1 LLELNSPHLG
11 FPSVV
16 AFHDSHDL
24 KKNRCQGQHV
34 FCDHPINKTRKLNVI
49 DTEQTMKRLIT
60 ALITVSSFLTLGA
73 HAAGKDNVVSVN
85 PPVPAP
91 DWTLPAI
98 QNAEGDLSM
107 SDFRGKITY
116 LDFWASWCGPCRLS
130 LPALNSLNEAFSDE
144 PVQFL
149 AISIDV
155 VEEDA
160 WDFLA
165 RYAVDYPV
173 VIDTE
178 GDIARLFAVDG
189 MPSGYLLDA
198 EGRVREIHI
207 GFKRGD
213 ELKLAESIKKML
225 AEMDAS

>member
-1 LLELNSPHLG
+1 M
-11 FPSVV
+11 
-16 AFHDSHDL
+16 
-24 KKNRCQGQHV
+24 
-34 FCDHPINKTRKLNVI
+34 RKLDVLDMENDMKQVI
-49 DTEQTMKRLIT
+49 AGLF
-60 ALITVSSFLTLGA
+60 AVSSVLSLGS
-73 HAAGKDNVVSVN
+73 HAAGKNNVVSID
-85 PPVPAP
+85 PPIPAP

-98 QNAEGDLSM
+98 QNAQGDLSM

-116 LDFWASWCGPCRLS
+116 VDFWASWCGPCRLS
-130 LPALNSLNEAFSDE
+130 LPALNSLHEEFADD

-149 AISIDV
+149 AISVDV

-165 RYAVDYPV
+165 RYSVDYPV
-173 VIDTE
+173 AIDTE

-189 MPSGYLLDA
+189 MPSGYLLD
-198 EGRVREIHI
+198 EDGRVREIHI

>member
-1 LLELNSPHLG
+1 
-11 FPSVV
+11 
-16 AFHDSHDL
+16 
-24 KKNRCQGQHV
+24 
-34 FCDHPINKTRKLNVI
+34 
-49 DTEQTMKRLIT
+49 M
-60 ALITVSSFLTLGA
+60 
-73 HAAGKDNVVSVN
+73 
-85 PPVPAP
+85 
-91 DWTLPAI
+91 
-98 QNAEGDLSM
+98 
-107 SDFRGKITY
+107 
-116 LDFWASWCGPCRLS
+116 S
-130 LPALNSLNEAFSDE
+130 LPALNSLNEAFSDD

-149 AISIDV
+149 AISVDV

-165 RYAVDYPV
+165 RYTVDYPV

-198 EGRVREIHI
+198 QGRVREIHI

-213 ELKLAESIKKML
+213 ELKLKESIKKML

>member
-1 LLELNSPHLG
+1 MLSLLTPVNTLFKRIIKLTMLSRTPLCSALTVLAMLS
-11 FPSVV
+11 SVSATAEGSGSGV
-16 AFHDSHDL
+16 IVDP
-24 KKNRCQGQHV
+24 
-34 FCDHPINKTRKLNVI
+34 PI
-49 DTEQTMKRLIT
+49 
-60 ALITVSSFLTLGA
+60 
-73 HAAGKDNVVSVN
+73 
-85 PPVPAP
+85 PAP

-107 SDFRGKITY
+107 SDFRGKVTY
-116 LDFWASWCGPCRLS
+116 VDFWASWCGPCRLS
-130 LPALNSLNEAFSDE
+130 LPALNSLNDE
-144 PVQFL
+144 FADDPVQFL

-160 WDFLA
+160 WDFLK
-165 RYAVDYPV
+165 RYSVDYPV

-178 GDIARLFAVDG
+178 GDIARMFAVDG

-213 ELKLAESIKKML
+213 EQKLAESIKKML

>member
-1 LLELNSPHLG
+1 
-11 FPSVV
+11 
-16 AFHDSHDL
+16 
-24 KKNRCQGQHV
+24 
-34 FCDHPINKTRKLNVI
+34 
-49 DTEQTMKRLIT
+49 MKRLLT
-60 ALITVSSFLTLGA
+60 TLFTVSSFLSLGA
-73 HAAGKDNVVSVN
+73 NAESKNNVVKVN

-98 QNAEGDLSM
+98 QNADGDLSM

-116 LDFWASWCGPCRLS
+116 VDFWASWCGPCRLS
-130 LPALNSLNEAFSDE
+130 LPALNSLNQKFADE

-165 RYAVDYPV
+165 RYRVDYPV

-178 GDIARLFAVDG
+178 GDIARMFAVDG
-189 MPSGYLLDA
+189 MPPGYLLDA

-225 AEMDAS
+225 DEMDAS

>member
-1 LLELNSPHLG
+1 
-11 FPSVV
+11 
-16 AFHDSHDL
+16 
-24 KKNRCQGQHV
+24 
-34 FCDHPINKTRKLNVI
+34 
-49 DTEQTMKRLIT
+49 MKRLIT
-60 ALITVSSFLTLGA
+60 ALITVSLFFNLSA
-73 HAAGKDNVVSVN
+73 YAAGKTNAVIVN

-98 QNAEGDLSM
+98 ENAKGNLSM

-116 LDFWASWCGPCRLS
+116 VDFWASWCGPCRLS
-130 LPALNSLNEAFSDE
+130 LPALNSLNEQFAEE

-160 WDFLA
+160 WDFLK
-165 RYAVDYPV
+165 RYSVDYPV

-178 GDIARLFAVDG
+178 GDIARMFAVDG

>member
-1 LLELNSPHLG
+1 MN
-11 FPSVV
+11 
-16 AFHDSHDL
+16 
-24 KKNRCQGQHV
+24 
-34 FCDHPINKTRKLNVI
+34 CDHPINKTGKLDVF
-49 DTEQTMKRLIT
+49 DMEQIVKRFIT
-60 ALITVSSFLTLGA
+60 ALITVSSLLTLGA
-73 HAAGKDNVVSVN
+73 HAAGKNNVVAVN

-91 DWTLPAI
+91 NWTLPAI
-98 QNAEGDLSM
+98 QNADGDLSM

-116 LDFWASWCGPCRLS
+116 VDFWASWCGPCRLS
-130 LPALNSLNEAFSDE
+130 LPALNSLNEAFSED

-160 WDFLA
+160 WDFLK

-173 VIDTE
+173 VIDIE
-178 GDIARLFAVDG
+178 GDIARRFGVDG
-189 MPSGYLLDA
+189 MPSGYLVDA
-198 EGRVREIHI
+198 LGRVREIHI

>member
-1 LLELNSPHLG
+1 M
-11 FPSVV
+11 
-16 AFHDSHDL
+16 
-24 KKNRCQGQHV
+24 
-34 FCDHPINKTRKLNVI
+34 
-49 DTEQTMKRLIT
+49 MKRG
-60 ALITVSSFLTLGA
+60 FLTLGLGLMTSALVGLA
-73 HAAGKDNVVSVN
+73 HAIEEGD
-85 PPVPAP
+85 PAP
-91 DWTLPAI
+91 DFSLPSIYADQPAI
-98 QNAEGDLSM
+98 ALADM
-107 SDFRGKITY
+107 PGKTVY
-116 LDFWASWCGPCRLS
+116 VDFWASWCGPCRLS
-130 LPALNSLNEAFSDE
+130 LPALNSLNEAFSDD

-149 AISIDV
+149 AISVDV

-165 RYAVDYPV
+165 RYTVDYPV
-173 VIDTE
+173 FIDTE

-213 ELKLAESIKKML
+213 ELKLKESIKKML

>member
-1 LLELNSPHLG
+1 MN
-11 FPSVV
+11 
-16 AFHDSHDL
+16 
-24 KKNRCQGQHV
+24 
-34 FCDHPINKTRKLNVI
+34 CDHPINKTGKLDVF
-49 DTEQTMKRLIT
+49 DMEQIVKRFIT
-60 ALITVSSFLTLGA
+60 ALITVSSLLTLGA
-73 HAAGKDNVVSVN
+73 HAAGKNNVVAVN

-91 DWTLPAI
+91 NWTLPAI

-107 SDFRGKITY
+107 SDFLGKITY
-116 LDFWASWCGPCRLS
+116 VDFWASWCGPCRLS
-130 LPALNSLNEAFSDE
+130 LPALNSLNEAFSED

-160 WDFLA
+160 WDFLK

-173 VIDTE
+173 VIDIE

-189 MPSGYLLDA
+189 MPSGYLVDA
-198 EGRVREIHI
+198 LGRVREIHI

>member
-1 LLELNSPHLG
+1 MLNG
-11 FPSVV
+11 
-16 AFHDSHDL
+16 
-24 KKNRCQGQHV
+24 KKR
-34 FCDHPINKTRKLNVI
+34 PL
-49 DTEQTMKRLIT
+49 RLIT
-60 ALITVSSFLTLGA
+60 SLLGA
-73 HAAGKDNVVSVN
+73 LATVLSTAVIAEGSGRSVVVN

-98 QNAEGDLSM
+98 QNAEGNLSM

-116 LDFWASWCGPCRLS
+116 VDFWASWCGPCRLS
-130 LPALNSLNEAFSDE
+130 LPALNSLNEEFADD

-160 WDFLA
+160 WDFLK
-165 RYAVDYPV
+165 RYSVDYPV

-178 GDIARLFAVDG
+178 GDIARMFAVDG

>member
-1 LLELNSPHLG
+1 MN
-11 FPSVV
+11 
-16 AFHDSHDL
+16 
-24 KKNRCQGQHV
+24 
-34 FCDHPINKTRKLNVI
+34 CDHPINKTGKLDVF
-49 DTEQTMKRLIT
+49 DMEQIVKRFIT
-60 ALITVSSFLTLGA
+60 ALITVSSLLTLGA
-73 HAAGKDNVVSVN
+73 HAAGKNNVVAVN

-91 DWTLPAI
+91 NWTLPAI

-116 LDFWASWCGPCRLS
+116 VDFWASWCGPCRLS
-130 LPALNSLNEAFSDE
+130 LPALNSLNEAFSED

-160 WDFLA
+160 WDFLK
-165 RYAVDYPV
+165 RYAVNYPV
-173 VIDTE
+173 VIDIE

-189 MPSGYLLDA
+189 MPSGYLVDA
-198 EGRVREIHI
+198 LGRVREIHI

>member
-1 LLELNSPHLG
+1 MLNESVPNNVDTKNSESYFMKLRALLLGIILTSPIATYG
-11 FPSVV
+11 AGGNSVV
-16 AFHDSHDL
+16 
-24 KKNRCQGQHV
+24 
-34 FCDHPINKTRKLNVI
+34 T
-49 DTEQTMKRLIT
+49 
-60 ALITVSSFLTLGA
+60 
-73 HAAGKDNVVSVN
+73 VN
-85 PPVPAP
+85 PPIPAP

-116 LDFWASWCGPCRLS
+116 VDFWASWCGPCRLS
-130 LPALNSLNEAFSDE
+130 LPALNALNSQFADD

-160 WDFLA
+160 WDFLK

-178 GDIARLFAVDG
+178 GDIARTFAVDG
-189 MPSGYLLDA
+189 MPSGYLLDGQ
-198 EGRVREIHI
+198 GRVREIHI

-213 ELKLAESIKKML
+213 ELKLAESIKRLLSDM
-225 AEMDAS
+225 ATSEVDET

>member
-1 LLELNSPHLG
+1 MN
-11 FPSVV
+11 
-16 AFHDSHDL
+16 
-24 KKNRCQGQHV
+24 
-34 FCDHPINKTRKLNVI
+34 CDHPINKTGKLDVF
-49 DTEQTMKRLIT
+49 DMEQIVKRFIT
-60 ALITVSSFLTLGA
+60 ALITVSSLLTLGA
-73 HAAGKDNVVSVN
+73 HAAGKNNVVAVN

-91 DWTLPAI
+91 NWTLPAI

-116 LDFWASWCGPCRLS
+116 VDFWASWCGPCRLS
-130 LPALNSLNEAFSDE
+130 LPALNSLNEAFSED

-160 WDFLA
+160 WDFLK

-173 VIDTE
+173 VIDIE
-178 GDIARLFAVDG
+178 GDIARRFAVDG
-189 MPSGYLLDA
+189 MPSGYLVDA
-198 EGRVREIHI
+198 LGRVREIHI

>member
-1 LLELNSPHLG
+1 M
-11 FPSVV
+11 
-16 AFHDSHDL
+16 
-24 KKNRCQGQHV
+24 C
-34 FCDHPINKTRKLNVI
+34 CDHPINKTRKLDVF
-49 DTEQTMKRLIT
+49 DMEQTMKRLIT
-60 ALITVSSFLTLGA
+60 ALVTISSFLTLSA
-73 HAAGKDNVVSVN
+73 HAAGKNNVVSIN

-116 LDFWASWCGPCRLS
+116 VDFWASWCGPCRLS
-130 LPALNSLNEAFSDE
+130 LPALNSLNEAFSDD

-165 RYAVDYPV
+165 RYTVDYPV

-198 EGRVREIHI
+198 EGRVTEIHI
-207 GFKRGD
+207 GFKLGD
-213 ELKLAESIKKML
+213 ELKLAQSIKKML

>member
-1 LLELNSPHLG
+1 MRSLRHPKQPWSPAALILALLLGWSQLAMAATLSDATPAPEFTLPLVANGEGDISLLNLRG
-11 FPSVV
+11 SVV
-16 AFHDSHDL
+16 Y
-24 KKNRCQGQHV
+24 V
-34 FCDHPINKTRKLNVI
+34 
-49 DTEQTMKRLIT
+49 
-60 ALITVSSFLTLGA
+60 
-73 HAAGKDNVVSVN
+73 
-85 PPVPAP
+85 
-91 DWTLPAI
+91 
-98 QNAEGDLSM
+98 
-107 SDFRGKITY
+107 
-116 LDFWASWCGPCRLS
+116 DFWASWCGPCRLS
-130 LPALNSLNEAFSDE
+130 LPALNSLNEAFSDD

-165 RYAVDYPV
+165 RYTVDYPV

>member
-1 LLELNSPHLG
+1 MQFRILATTLLLLTCASSMGATSNNKVIVDP
-11 FPSVV
+11 
-16 AFHDSHDL
+16 
-24 KKNRCQGQHV
+24 
-34 FCDHPINKTRKLNVI
+34 PI
-49 DTEQTMKRLIT
+49 
-60 ALITVSSFLTLGA
+60 
-73 HAAGKDNVVSVN
+73 
-85 PPVPAP
+85 PAP

-98 QNAEGDLSM
+98 ENAEGNLSM

-116 LDFWASWCGPCRLS
+116 VDFWASWCGPCRLS
-130 LPALNSLNEAFSDE
+130 LPALNSLNEQFAE
-144 PVQFL
+144 QPVQFL

-160 WDFLA
+160 WDFLK
-165 RYAVDYPV
+165 RYSVDYPV

-178 GDIARLFAVDG
+178 GDIARMFAVDG

>member
-1 LLELNSPHLG
+1 MN
-11 FPSVV
+11 
-16 AFHDSHDL
+16 
-24 KKNRCQGQHV
+24 
-34 FCDHPINKTRKLNVI
+34 CDHPINKTGKLDVF
-49 DTEQTMKRLIT
+49 DMEQIVKRFIT
-60 ALITVSSFLTLGA
+60 ALITISSLLTLGA
-73 HAAGKDNVVSVN
+73 HAAGKNNVVAVN

-91 DWTLPAI
+91 NWTLPAI

-116 LDFWASWCGPCRLS
+116 VDFWASWCGPCRLS
-130 LPALNSLNEAFSDE
+130 LPALNSLNEAFSED

-160 WDFLA
+160 WDFLK

-173 VIDTE
+173 VIDIE
-178 GDIARLFAVDG
+178 GDIARRFAVDG
-189 MPSGYLLDA
+189 MPSGYLVDA
-198 EGRVREIHI
+198 LGRVREIHI